1 MTDLIQL
8 VLLLPDVALS
18 PLAMVILLSIQPATS
33 PAATGNEADHDA
45 LRQIKSTYEQA
56 IRENHVDALR
66 PYLHADF
73 HG

>member
-1 MTDLIQL
+1 
-8 VLLLPDVALS
+8 
-18 PLAMVILLSIQPATS
+18 MVILLSIQPATS